1 MLLALLL
8 LLGSP
13 LLFTLAKF
21 VALVGLTER
30 SHQLFADDRNNR
42 TRPYAE
48 GRILRPRHH
57 NPLHLSASSPS
68 SPPSCART

>member
-8 LLGSP
+8 LFGLP
-13 LLFTLAKF
+13 VLFTLAKF

-42 TRPYAE
+42 TRSYA
-48 GRILRPRHH
+48 
-57 NPLHLSASSPS
+57 
-68 SPPSCART
+68 

>member
-1 MLLALLL
+1 MPFVLLALLL
-8 LLGSP
+8 LFGLP
-13 LLFTLAKF
+13 VLFTLAKF

-48 GRILRPRHH
+48 GRILRP
-57 NPLHLSASSPS
+57 
-68 SPPSCART
+68 

>member
-8 LLGSP
+8 LFGLP
-13 LLFTLAKF
+13 VLFTLAKF

-42 TRPYAE
+42 TRPYAK
-48 GRILRPRHH
+48 GRRMRP
-57 NPLHLSASSPS
+57 
-68 SPPSCART
+68 

>member
-1 MLLALLL
+1 MLLALLLL

-30 SHQLFADDRNNR
+30 SHQLFADDRNIR
-42 TRPYAE
+42 TRPYAK
-48 GRILRPRHH
+48 GRRMRP
-57 NPLHLSASSPS
+57 
-68 SPPSCART
+68 

>member
-13 LLFTLAKF
+13 VLFTLAKF
-21 VALVGLTER
+21 VALFGLTER

-42 TRPYAE
+42 TRPYAKE
-48 GRILRPRHH
+48 RRMRP
-57 NPLHLSASSPS
+57 
-68 SPPSCART
+68 

>member
-8 LLGSP
+8 LFGLP
-13 LLFTLAKF
+13 VLFTLAKF

-42 TRPYAE
+42 TRPYVE
-48 GRILRPRHH
+48 GRRMRP
-57 NPLHLSASSPS
+57 
-68 SPPSCART
+68 

>member
-30 SHQLFADDRNNR
+30 SHQLLADDRNNR
-42 TRPYAE
+42 TRPYAA
-48 GRILRPRHH
+48 GRILRP
-57 NPLHLSASSPS
+57 
-68 SPPSCART
+68 